1 MCSYT
6 DLLDC
11 FSFLDHGVAAGST
24 RELFLYPPMLL
35 FKLIH
40 SPSMANLSL
49 SASFKAAKQLLL
61 KSYILYYT
69 QNKPLIPRGYD
80 IKIIFWK
87 TFNSRPW
94 GLVTKASYLI
104 WVNQSMAFYGD
115 KFSPVIGIG
124 YNFCELLNLIKV
136 SIFCQT
142 SPRPTDSPPRQI
154 IKRLTIF
161 GRCFM
166 APLVYPAQ

>member
-1 MCSYT
+1 MFIHRS
-6 DLLDC
+6 LRF
-11 FSFLDHGVAAGST
+11 FSVLDHGVAAGST

-69 QNKPLIPRGYD
+69 QHKPLIPRGYD

-104 WVNQSMAFYGD
+104 WANQSMAFNGD
-115 KFSPVIGIG
+115 KFSPVIVIG
-124 YNFCELLNLIKV
+124 YNFCELFNLIKV

-142 SPRPTDSPPRQI
+142 SRRSTDSPPRQI